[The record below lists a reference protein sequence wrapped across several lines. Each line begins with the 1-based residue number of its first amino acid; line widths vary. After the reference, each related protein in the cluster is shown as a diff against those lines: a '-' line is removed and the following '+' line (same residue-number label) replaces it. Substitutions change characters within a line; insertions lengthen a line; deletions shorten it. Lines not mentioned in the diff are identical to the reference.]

1 MPLFYPPGTTGG
13 GSGAPTNAD
22 YVTLSANAS
31 LSNETLFA
39 DLFPADIFAN
49 IPAAGT
55 EGRYFHAT
63 DIFKVY
69 RDNGVS
75 WDLVAVGL
83 DGSSLLNL
91 AWLGTGTPDNTKFL
105 RGDAT
110 WAVPAGG
117 SGVTEAFVIA
127 MATAL

>member
-1 MPLFYPPGTTGG
+1 MPVGERDVRDHRALQAPPL
-13 GSGAPTNAD
+13 PRRNH
-22 YVTLSANAS
+22 L
-31 LSNETLFA
+31 
-39 DLFPADIFAN
+39 AN